1 MHIMII
7 GASKG
12 LGRALFEGLG
22 RPGDTLTGVVRR
34 PPVAL
39 AMPDGVAQ
47 HWIRADLSQPAT
59 AADAIAQA
67 APAVID
73 TLIYNLGIWETHAFS
88 RAYDFLTEPDA
99 ALTGLVDVN
108 ISAALLLLKRLLP
121 RVLRAKRP
129 QLVLTGSTSGLR
141 GAGRPEV
148 AFGAS
153 KFALNGMAEAL
164 REGYREAGLAVS
176 VLQLGY
182 LNTDDALAVPREQA
196 AARGEGGLV
205 PVHDVVAVV
214 DTLIRLSGASFVR
227 ELVMPAIAD
236 THF

>member
-22 RPGDTLTGVVRR
+22 RPGDCLTGVARH
-34 PPVAL
+34 PPAAL
-39 AMPDGVAQ
+39 AMPEGVAQ
-47 HWIRADLSQPAT
+47 HWIRADLSEPVT

-67 APAVID
+67 APPVID
-73 TLIYNLGIWETHAFS
+73 TLIYNLGLWEEHAFS
-88 RAYDFLTEPDA
+88 DAYDFLAEPDA
-99 ALTGLVDVN
+99 ALTSLVDVN
-108 ISAALLLLKRLLP
+108 IRAALLLLKRLLP
-121 RVLRAKRP
+121 RVLRAERP

-182 LNTDDALAVPREQA
+182 LNTDDGLAVPRQEA

-205 PVHDVVAVV
+205 PVHDVVDVV

-236 THF
+236 TQF